1 MQPEARRVRTSSM
14 RPRLRSHLRPPV
26 HPRRALVPGL
36 ALLLL
41 GGGLALSPVPAAAAV
56 TCTTV
61 PGDVNGDGYAEV
73 AVGEPGNNNG
83 AGAVHVLYGGPAGV
97 VTKATGSAL
106 DDQYFTQSTRGVPG
120 VERADD
126 QFGSATAFGDFDHD
140 GCADLAVAANSEG
153 TVTIFRGTPR
163 GLSTTGVRRLTV
175 SALAGVKATP
185 KTNGVSGLEVA
196 DLDDDGT
203 DDLAIASAR
212 TEVGTGTGALVV
224 VFGDRDGLNQGLA
237 GAELITRATP
247 GVPGSPDNHEFAAS
261 LASGD
266 FDGNELNELAVGGDG
281 FVQILRVGPGRI
293 GGAQKAP
300 ITPATKGFPSG
311 GHSDWYEFG
320 LWPMAGGD
328 VNADGRDDLAVGN
341 PAYQAIESEPGQG
354 AGEGAV
360 VLLYGSQRGL
370 TTAGNQVWTQGS
382 PGVDGSVSEENSF
395 GYTVAMGRLDDGP
408 TADLAVGAYRDSSG
422 SVTVLMGSP
431 DGLTTAG
438 VGGTRFNRTTPGI
451 TSGSGGFGPTLA
463 VSAVSSI
470 SRGSLVVGSPGA
482 DIGEADSAGS
492 ITVLGTAAGVPAAQG
507 SRTLSASSAGVK
519 GLAGP
524 FEELGGA
531 LG

>member
-1 MQPEARRVRTSSM
+1 MSPLLRR
-14 RPRLRSHLRPPV
+14 HLRPPV
-26 HPRRALVPGL
+26 NPRRALVPGL

-41 GGGLALSPVPAAAAV
+41 GGGLALNPVPAAAAV
-56 TCTTV
+56 SCTTV

-73 AVGEPGNNNG
+73 AVGEPGNSRN
-83 AGAVHVLYGGPAGV
+83 AGAVHVLYGSPTGV
-97 VTKATGSAL
+97 VTNAKGTAL

-120 VERADD
+120 VERAGD
-126 QFGSATAFGDFDHD
+126 QFGSSTAFGDFDHD
-140 GCADLAVAANSEG
+140 GCADLAVAADSEG
-153 TVTIFRGTPR
+153 TVTIFRGSPR
-163 GLSTTGVRRLTV
+163 GLSTTGVRRLVV
-175 SALAGVKATP
+175 STLAGAKATP

-203 DDLAIASAR
+203 DDLVIASAR

-224 VFGDRDGLNQGLA
+224 VFGDRDGLDRGLA

-247 GVPGSPDNHEFAAS
+247 GVPGSPDNHEFATS

-266 FDGNELNELAVGGDG
+266 FDGNELNELAVGGDE

-293 GGAQKAP
+293 GGAQPAP
-300 ITPATKGFPSG
+300 ITLATPGFPG
-311 GHSDWYEFG
+311 GHPDWFEFG

-341 PAYQAIESEPGQG
+341 PVFNTIESEPGQG

-360 VLLYGSQRGL
+360 VLFYGSQQGL
-370 TTAGNQVWTQGS
+370 TTAGNQVWTQSS
-382 PGVDGSVSEENSF
+382 PGVAGAVGEENSF
-395 GYTVAMGRLDDGP
+395 GYTVAMGRLDDGA
-408 TADLAVGAYRDSSG
+408 TADLAVGAYRDHGG

-438 VGGTRFNRTTPGI
+438 VGGTRFTRTTPGI
-451 TSGSGGFGPTLA
+451 AAGRGGFGPTLA
-463 VSAVSSI
+463 VSAVNSR
-470 SRGSLVVGSPGA
+470 SRGSLVVGSSGA
-482 DIGEADSAGS
+482 DIGKADAAGS
-492 ITVLGTAAGVPAAQG
+492 ITVLGTGAGVPTAQG

-519 GLAGP
+519 GIARP
-524 FEELGGA
+524 FEGFGGA